1 MNNWIL
7 ILLCLLT
14 LGDLNAQ
21 TPKRKTYPNDW
32 HLRSFERDSMYGAA
46 VYDAY
51 EYLQGRTPQRQVV
64 VAIIGV
70 ASIFITSVVYPL
82 IKSKLTNSQ
91 WETIKNYALAGVQAA
106 EIIIGAGKGEEK
118 LEWVGKYIE
127 AQCKAHGIKI
137 DMDTVQVA
145 IENAWKSLGLDH
157 STEQEK
163 VA

>member
-1 MNNWIL
+1 MNID
-7 ILLCLLT
+7 IVKLLSSIDVT
-14 LGDLNAQ
+14 
-21 TPKRKTYPNDW
+21 
-32 HLRSFERDSMYGAA
+32 E
-46 VYDAY
+46 
-51 EYLQGRTPQRQVV
+51 VV

-106 EIIIGAGKGEEK
+106 EILFNAQGKGEEK
-118 LEWVGKYIE
+118 LEWVSEYIE
-127 AQCKAHGIKI
+127 AQCAAHGIKI
-137 DMDTVQVA
+137 DMNTVRIA

-157 STEQEK
+157 SDEQEK